1 MSKKVTSTDLEKL
14 IKEALLSE
22 DEGINLRDFKSLYR
36 KARIEKNMQDTESA
50 NLPKSPEDFFN
61 EISPLDG
68 NSGTISKEDILW
80 YIKKDDEGQ
89 YLNLNKIT
97 TAVESKL
104 LTFKYLGDETTL
116 EAEIATLE
124 MKKDKYE
131 RSLSYPTRK
140 AMRRRL
146 DSYDTFY
153 DSLLKKVQSRDE
165 KLEQRDNARAIN
177 FREVSVATD
186 LLNKASDKVVSFTY
200 VNKAGEQM
208 SYEDKV
214 SNVDEL
220 FKMFNSHTYR
230 HLKDEAEKNK
240 LESTLKSIKEY
251 VSYQEAKKKLNAAVA
266 QRKALRGKS
275 EDIEALEAEIKTINA
290 KLKGV
295 FTDTPAIKNAK
306 RTLAT
311 NPNHKASKKIMAAW
325 DGWPET
331 ISLIERRQKELD
343 FVRSQNTK
351 TAPLKQ
357 AANEVLDVFYDAIE
371 STSKRQQ
378 TAFGKRFTTAKGD
391 YGIFDQEDISLIERV
406 LPDGLDINE
415 RFTKVSEI
423 SEKFYNA
430 AQSGEELVYTSSGNS
445 QFLSEVQM
453 MDLFASVIKDYD
465 SGAGAYLFEY
475 LLALITKGTVA
486 GKQKTKAGRMG
497 AVDFI
502 YSIDD
507 TNDIYGSSK
516 FVRGGKSTQS
526 ISGFEDLYDGNPITV
541 EYVITAKKS
550 DYQSLGTSNVQKKG
564 ISSDPSKIIA
574 LAVWTPT
581 VVYDGANFTYNGK
594 TLKTEDKHVVL
605 NVSDFGE
612 PVGVIRL
619 ASVRTETFKEMLER
633 GLEGKNSDL
642 KEVFKAFQ
650 KYMKNLEEAE
660 MNARL
665 YSSTDDREKAKGYGA
680 DTFESLEKADAEF
693 VKVVENMDDGH
704 SIETDPSSLFP
715 PRRTVKEGQKITAD
729 FLKKLISESF
739 KK

>member
-1 MSKKVTSTDLEKL
+1 MSNKITGKDLGKM
-14 IKEALLSE
+14 IKEALLNE
-22 DEGINLRDFKSLYR
+22 VEGINLDDFKSLYR
-36 KARIEKNMQDTESA
+36 KGRIEKNMQDTESV
-50 NLPKSPEDFFN
+50 NLPRNPKDFFD

-68 NSGTISKEDILW
+68 SPNTISKEDILW

-97 TAVESKL
+97 TAIESKL

-131 RSLSYPTRK
+131 KSLPSGTRN
-140 AMRRRL
+140 AMRTRL
-146 DSYDTFY
+146 DNYNTIY

-165 KLEQRDNARAIN
+165 KLEQRGNARIIN
-177 FREVSVATD
+177 LREVTVATN
-186 LLNKASDKVVSFTY
+186 LLIETSDKTVSFTY
-200 VNKAGEQM
+200 VNKAGEQI

-214 SNVDEL
+214 SKVDDL
-220 FKMFNSHTYR
+220 LKMSNKTTPK
-230 HLKDEAEKNK
+230 HLKDLAEKSK
-240 LESTLKSIKEY
+240 LAKTLQSFKEY
-251 VSYQEAKKKLNAAVA
+251 MSYKTAEAKLNAAVA
-266 QRKALRGKS
+266 QRKVLRGDS
-275 EDIEALEAEIKTINA
+275 EEVNQLNTDIKNLKNQLKKVFSPTGKIKTA
-290 KLKGV
+290 LKA
-295 FTDTPAIKNAK
+295 FAADPKDK
-306 RTLAT
+306 E
-311 NPNHKASKKIMAAW
+311 SKKIMDAW
-325 DGWPET
+325 NGWPET
-331 ISLIERRQKELD
+331 ISLIERRQKELA
-343 FVRSQNTK
+343 FVGSQNTK

-357 AANEVLDVFYDAIE
+357 AANEVLDVFYGAIE

-391 YGIFDQEDISLIERV
+391 YGVFDQEDISLIERV
-406 LPDGLDINE
+406 LPDGLDISQ
-415 RFTKVSEI
+415 RFAKVSEI

-430 AQSGEELVYTSSGNS
+430 AQSGEELVYTSTGNS

-502 YSIDD
+502 YSIDA
-507 TNDIYGSSK
+507 TNKIYGSSK
-516 FVRGGKSTQS
+516 FVRGGSAEQS

-550 DYQSLGTSNVQKKG
+550 DYQSVGTSNVQKKG
-564 ISSDPSKIIA
+564 VSSDPSKIIA
-574 LAVWTPT
+574 LAVWTPSI
-581 VVYDGANFTYNGK
+581 VYDGTNFTYNGK
-594 TLKTEDKHVVL
+594 VLKTKDKHVLL
-605 NVSDFGE
+605 NVSNFGE

-633 GLEGKNSDL
+633 GLEGKNTDL
-642 KEVFKAFQ
+642 KEVFKAFE

-665 YSSTDDREKAKGYGA
+665 YSSTDDREKAKGYGT

-715 PRRTVKEGQKITAD
+715 PRRTVKEEQKVTSA
-729 FLKKLISESF
+729 FLKKLIKETL